1 MDIKENVIKL
11 SDILLLKNID
21 NTMKIKKL
29 YSNSMTFAMQIELSI
44 W

>member
-11 SDILLLKNID
+11 SDIDTLLLKNID

-29 YSNSMTFAMQIELSI
+29 YSNSMTFAK
-44 W
+44 